1 MPAIQG
7 MWIKRLCRSLPII
20 DHERR
25 TNCILW
31 TLATATEED
40 RVIEHFCDWLVA
52 TPLSTAF
59 QTWTWFV
66 PLVQIV
72 HIICISVVFTV
83 VLRIGA
89 RLLSPHLK
97 LGTFGAFLGAQMP
110 AIWTAMVVLL
120 VSGTLLTITEPA
132 RELLNWAFRT
142 KMVLVLL
149 LVGVV
154 VSVRRVTRGSTS
166 FDDNRKTRAAARAT
180 AILMLVLGIAIIT
193 AGRWIA
199 YV

>member
-1 MPAIQG
+1 M
-7 MWIKRLCRSLPII
+7 
-20 DHERR
+20 
-25 TNCILW
+25 
-31 TLATATEED
+31 
-40 RVIEHFCDWLVA
+40 EHFCDWLVA

-72 HIICISVVFTV
+72 HIICISVVFTM
-83 VLRIGA
+83 VLRIGV
-89 RLLSPHLK
+89 RLLSPRRE
-97 LGTFGAFLGAQMP
+97 LGTFGSFLDAKLP
-110 AIWTAMVVLL
+110 AVWRAMAVLL
-120 VSGTLLTITEPA
+120 VSGTLLTIAEPA

-154 VSVRRVTRGSTS
+154 VSVRHVTR
-166 FDDNRKTRAAARAT
+166 DNTAFGNDRKTRAVARVA
-180 AILMLVLGIAIIT
+180 AILLLGLGIAIIT

>member
-1 MPAIQG
+1 LDWWSHAAAQG
-7 MWIKRLCRSLPII
+7 KNW
-20 DHERR
+20 
-25 TNCILW
+25 
-31 TLATATEED
+31 
-40 RVIEHFCDWLVA
+40 VIEHFCDWLVA

-66 PLVQIV
+66 PTVQIV

-83 VLRIGA
+83 VLRTGV
-89 RLLSPHLK
+89 RLLRPQSK
-97 LGTFGAFLGAQMP
+97 SGTLGAFLGAQMP
-110 AIWTAMVVLL
+110 ALWTAMALLL
-120 VSGTLLTITEPA
+120 VSGSLLTIAEPA

-149 LVGVV
+149 LVGII
-154 VSVRRVTRGSTS
+154 VSVRHVTRDNTAFG
-166 FDDNRKTRAAARAT
+166 DDRKTRAVARAT
-180 AILMLVLGIAIIT
+180 AILLLVLGIAIIT